1 MSPPG
6 NRLRKPSRTDINS
19 SRQPSMTSSPPVSPR
34 LSPDGGGAAGDP
46 YPVSSNDPATQYTM
60 LEKLGTGSFG
70 VVYKAMHN
78 ETKQIVAIK
87 QIDLEDSDDDILEI
101 QQEIASLAQ
110 CDSEYVT
117 RYYGSFV
124 VAYKLWIVMEYL
136 AGGSCLDLLKAGPF
150 SEAHIAVICRELLHG
165 LDYLHSEGTIHRDIK
180 AANVLLSAT
189 GKVKLADFGVAAQL
203 TSTLRHTFVGTP
215 FWMAPEVIRQAGYD
229 AKADM
234 WSLGITAIEMAKGE
248 PPLAEYHPMR
258 VLFLIPKAKP
268 PVLDGNFSPAFK
280 EFVSLCLTKDPAKRP
295 TARELLQHRFIKGAK
310 KTSYLTELIERYQE
324 YRVQSR
330 PKAQVYS
337 PTVCGT
343 INWENNDTIRSD
355 WNFDTIKSTSVMG
368 TFRSAAKDL
377 VPEIEIDDLAV
388 DDQSVYEEDQESFDT
403 GGAVKG
409 STIIDPN
416 SVRINSRAT
425 HSTVRI
431 NVVPQ
436 DGDAS
441 AESADLVTSLQDS
454 QTETLGAPPAYSG
467 SVRSPRRSSYAAR
480 HKTTGAGTV
489 MREADLGTG
498 LDTIRPIKKVDT
510 TSSLKHSAEYVGS
523 IRSKD
528 DVPLSPTSPT
538 SPSKNRVP
546 PKRRPGESEK
556 AGRAMINDVVLPVL
570 QNAICDDMDAREI
583 ESLSMITRGFTDLR
597 DINPALS
604 YSVILD
610 ILSGIN
616 ENPVVRQHVQTA
628 RGLFPHKRII
638 RKSEMTAKGLV
649 VTEVQEDVSG
659 LPVDSSASAPG
670 KTDDTTQIRKS
681 PIAELLYMRWLEG
694 LRIKWPS
701 ILSS

>member
-1 MSPPG
+1 
-6 NRLRKPSRTDINS
+6 
-19 SRQPSMTSSPPVSPR
+19 MTSSPPVSP
-34 LSPDGGGAAGDP
+34 LSSLDGGGAPGDP
-46 YPVSSNDPATQYTM
+46 YPASSNSPATQYTL

-150 SEAHIAVICRELLHG
+150 SEAHIAVICRELLYG
-165 LDYLHSEGTIHRDIK
+165 LDYLHTESTIHRDIK

-258 VLFLIPKAKP
+258 VLFLIPKAKA
-268 PVLDGNFSPAFK
+268 PVLEGNFSPAFK
-280 EFVSLCLTKDPAKRP
+280 EFVSLCLTKDPTKRP
-295 TARELLQHRFIKGAK
+295 TAKELLQHRFIKGAK
-310 KTSYLTELIERYQE
+310 KTSYLTELIERFQE
-324 YRVQSR
+324 YRAQSP
-330 PKAQVYS
+330 PKVQVYQ

-355 WNFDTIKSTSVMG
+355 WNFDTINSTAVMG
-368 TFRSAAKDL
+368 TFRGAARDI
-377 VPEIEIDDLAV
+377 VPETEDDDLTTG
-388 DDQSVYEEDQESFDT
+388 DQLVYEEDQESFDT

-409 STIIDPN
+409 STILDPTAVRLN
-416 SVRINSRAT
+416 SHLT

-431 NVVPQ
+431 NIIPQ
-436 DGDAS
+436 DRDPPLLNATTSSQRDAS
-441 AESADLVTSLQDS
+441 VESVDLVTSLQDM
-454 QTETLGAPPAYSG
+454 QTEALGAPPAYSG
-467 SVRSPRRSSYAAR
+467 SMRSARRSSYAAR
-480 HKTTGAGTV
+480 HRTTGAGTI

-510 TSSLKHSAEYVGS
+510 TSSLKLSAEYVGS
-523 IRSKD
+523 ARSKD
-528 DVPLSPTSPT
+528 DVPLSPTSPA
-538 SPSKNRVP
+538 SPSKDRAP
-546 PKRRPGESEK
+546 PKRRPGESER
-556 AGRAMINDVVLPVL
+556 AGMAMVNDVVIPVL
-570 QNAICDDMDAREI
+570 QNAIRDDMDAREI
-583 ESLSMITRGFTDLR
+583 ESLSMITRGFSDLR
-597 DINPALS
+597 DVNPALS
-604 YSVILD
+604 YNVILD

-616 ENPVVRQHVQTA
+616 ENLVVRQHVQTA

-649 VTEVQEDVSG
+649 VTEVQEDIPD
-659 LPVDSSASAPG
+659 LPVDSGASASG
-670 KTDDTTQIRKS
+670 KTDDATQIRKS

-701 ILSS
+701 ILS

>member
-1 MSPPG
+1 MYSQPWLVFPC
-6 NRLRKPSRTDINS
+6 LLPATISESSLVLTINPF
-19 SRQPSMTSSPPVSPR
+19 RQPSMSSSPPVS
-34 LSPDGGGAAGDP
+34 SPGARGAPGDP
-46 YPVSSNDPATQYTM
+46 YPVSSSSPATQYTL

-150 SEAHIAVICRELLHG
+150 SEPHIAVICRELLYG
-165 LDYLHSEGTIHRDIK
+165 LDYLHTEGTIHRDIK

-189 GKVKLADFGVAAQL
+189 GRVKLADFGVAAQL

-268 PVLDGNFSPAFK
+268 PVLEGNFSPVFK
-280 EFVSLCLTKDPAKRP
+280 EFVSLCLTKDPTKRLTAK
-295 TARELLQHRFIKGAK
+295 ELLQHRFIKGAK

-324 YRVQSR
+324 YHAQ
-330 PKAQVYS
+330 PPEAQVYQ
-337 PTVCGT
+337 PTVRGT

-355 WNFDTIKSTSVMG
+355 WNFDTMKSTSVMG
-368 TFRSAAKDL
+368 TFKSAAKDV
-377 VPEIEIDDLAV
+377 VPEIEGDDLTV
-388 DDQSVYEEDQESFDT
+388 GDQLVYEEDRESFDT

-409 STIIDPN
+409 RTVTDPTAVRLN
-416 SVRINSRAT
+416 SHVT
-425 HSTVRI
+425 HSTIRV
-431 NVVPQ
+431 NTVPQ
-436 DGDAS
+436 DRDFLNASTSSQLDAS
-441 AESADLVTSLQDS
+441 VESMGLGTPLQDGL
-454 QTETLGAPPAYSG
+454 TEAFGVPPVYSG
-467 SVRSPRRSSYAAR
+467 SVRSERRSSYAAR
-480 HKTTGAGTV
+480 HKTTGAGIIKQ
-489 MREADLGTG
+489 EADLDTS
-498 LDTIRPIKKVDT
+498 LDT
-510 TSSLKHSAEYVGS
+510 
-523 IRSKD
+523 SKGHA
-528 DVPLSPTSPT
+528 PL
-538 SPSKNRVP
+538 
-546 PKRRPGESEK
+546 KRRRGESE
-556 AGRAMINDVVLPVL
+556 GTEMAMVNDVVLPVL
-570 QNAICDDMDAREI
+570 QNAIRDDMDAREI
-583 ESLSMITRGFTDLR
+583 EALSMITRGFTDLR
-597 DINPALS
+597 EVNPALS

-610 ILSGIN
+610 ILSGID
-616 ENPVVRQHVQTA
+616 ESPVARQHVQTA
-628 RGLFPHKRII
+628 CGISPHKRII
-638 RKSEMTAKGLV
+638 RKSEMTANGLV
-649 VTEVQEDVSG
+649 VTEVQEDVPD
-659 LPVDSSASAPG
+659 LPVDSSASAFE
-670 KTDDTTQIRKS
+670 KTDDATQAQKS
-681 PIAELLYMRWLEG
+681 PIAELLYTRWLEG

-701 ILSS
+701 ILS

>member
-1 MSPPG
+1 MSPSG

-19 SRQPSMTSSPPVSPR
+19 SRQPSMTSSPPV
-34 LSPDGGGAAGDP
+34 
-46 YPVSSNDPATQYTM
+46 NNPATQYTM

-70 VVYKAMHN
+70 VVYKAIHN
-78 ETKQIVAIK
+78 ETKRIVAIK

-150 SEAHIAVICRELLHG
+150 SEAHIAVICRELLYG

-234 WSLGITAIEMAKGE
+234 WSLGITAIEMATGE

-295 TARELLQHRFIKGAK
+295 TARELLQHRFVKGAK

-324 YRVQSR
+324 HRAQSP
-330 PKAQVYS
+330 PKYQHTNQQS
-337 PTVCGT
+337 
-343 INWENNDTIRSD
+343 INDTIRSD
-355 WNFDTIKSTSVMG
+355 WHFDTIKSTSVMG
-368 TFRSAAKDL
+368 TFRSAAKGL
-377 VPEIEIDDLAV
+377 VPAIENDDLAV
-388 DDQSVYEEDQESFDT
+388 DDQSIYEEDQDSFDT

-409 STIIDPN
+409 STIIDPTVVRMN
-416 SVRINSRAT
+416 SHVT

-431 NVVPQ
+431 NVIPQ
-436 DGDAS
+436 DGDLPVLTAS
-441 AESADLVTSLQDS
+441 TGVQGDDS
-454 QTETLGAPPAYSG
+454 ETEALDAPPAYSG
-467 SVRSPRRSSYAAR
+467 SMRSPRRSSYAAR
-480 HKTTGAGTV
+480 HKTTGAGTI

-510 TSSLKHSAEYVGS
+510 TGSLKLSAEYVGS
-523 IRSKD
+523 TRSKD
-528 DVPLSPTSPT
+528 DVPLSPTSPAKDRA
-538 SPSKNRVP
+538 PF
-546 PKRRPGESEK
+546 KRRPAESER
-556 AGRAMINDVVLPVL
+556 AGTAMIDDVVLPVL
-570 QNAICDDMDAREI
+570 QSAIHDDMDAREI
-583 ESLSMITRGFTDLR
+583 ESLSMITRGFMDLR
-597 DINPALS
+597 DC
-604 YSVILD
+604 YLD

-659 LPVDSSASAPG
+659 LPVDSASASSPG
-670 KTDDTTQIRKS
+670 KTDDSSQIRKS